1 MKEVKKSVTELLS
14 ERNSMLA
21 KREQVNIRMNEI
33 DDAAQAAK
41 REFSAEENVEY
52 QKLQADFAKLG
63 REIAMTADMV
73 NYMNAKPN
81 VQKSKNCPQND
92 YRN

>member
-1 MKEVKKSVTELLS
+1 MKEIKKSVTELLS

-21 KREQVNIRMNEI
+21 KRETINISMNEI
-33 DDAAQAAK
+33 VDKAQAEK

-63 REIAMTADMV
+63 REIAM
-73 NYMNAKPN
+73 NGCGKLYECEAKRTE
-81 VQKSKNCPQND
+81 VEECFAS
-92 YRN
+92 